1 MSKMGSATSPGW
13 RDYWKADRPASCIAE
28 NPVTQQQ
35 IADVWRQW
43 FVQRADGSRI
53 LDVATGNG
61 IVLAHAASAA
71 RESGRAFQLTGVD
84 LADIDPLRHVKD
96 LDAGLRNATF
106 IGGISAEQLPFA
118 AQGFDA
124 VVSQYGLEYG
134 QLEKALEEVERVLA
148 PGGDLRWLAHTEGSE
163 VIQQHR
169 DQALEVDFLLSPKGP
184 VHFMN
189 VFVTRLRRHKDMRHS
204 ISVVNASLAEAEA
217 FCFEHPPAKV
227 VRQVCEGFASV
238 AARWQAYAV
247 RDLEI
252 MMDSA
257 EQRLLMHRLR
267 IKSLLAAVLSPPR
280 LEAVRARLTGP
291 QWTDCAISELRV
303 GSASSEIGILID
315 ARRSTQP

>member
-1 MSKMGSATSPGW
+1 MSKADCATSQGW
-13 RDYWKADRPASCIAE
+13 RDYWKADRPASCVAE

-35 IADVWRQW
+35 IADTWRQW
-43 FVQRADGSRI
+43 FVQRTDGSRI

-71 RESGRAFQLTGVD
+71 RETGRTFELTGID

-96 LDAGLRNATF
+96 LDAGLRNAIF
-106 IGGISAEQLPFA
+106 IGGASVEQLPFA
-118 AQGFDA
+118 ARSFDV
-124 VVSQYGLEYG
+124 VVSQYGLEYAEL
-134 QLEKALEEVERVLA
+134 QKALAEVERVLM
-148 PGGDLRWLAHTEGSE
+148 PGGELRWLAHTQGSE

-189 VFVTRLRRHKDMRHS
+189 VFVARVRKHKDIRHS

-227 VRQVCEGFASV
+227 VRQVCEGFAGV

-247 RDLEI
+247 RDLET
-252 MMDSA
+252 MMDAA

-280 LEAVRARLTGP
+280 LAAVRGRLSGP
-291 QWTDCAISELRV
+291 HWTDCAISEMRV
-303 GSASSEIGILID
+303 GSASSEIGILIE
-315 ARRSTQP
+315 ARRSTQG